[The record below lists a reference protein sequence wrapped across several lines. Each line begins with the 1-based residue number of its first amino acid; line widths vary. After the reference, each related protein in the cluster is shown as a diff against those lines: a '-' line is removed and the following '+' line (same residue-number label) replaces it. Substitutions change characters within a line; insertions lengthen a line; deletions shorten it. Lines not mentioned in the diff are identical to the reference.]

1 MRWTPGYI
9 PHRSRSGPSIWASA
23 YSCSAASQLLY
34 KHEQRLH
41 HSFSCSFISTAI
53 CFQPLKAVGTSSL
66 TPWSLFQPFQRC
78 SQCRLIS
85 FELLRN
91 SRRKVRVLHPSWRD
105 LLFHTCRLVSKRS
118 AVCSAP
124 GVLSL
129 PAYFS
134 PYHDGSVCSDGR
146 ADAYAQLELRTLEQ
160 SLLATCVGSI
170 SELSKFGI

>member
-1 MRWTPGYI
+1 MN
-9 PHRSRSGPSIWASA
+9 
-23 YSCSAASQLLY
+23 Q
-34 KHEQRLH
+34 
-41 HSFSCSFISTAI
+41 SFSCSFISTAI
-53 CFQPLKAVGTSSL
+53 CFQLLKAVGTSRL
-66 TPWSLFQPFQRC
+66 TPWSLFQPFQQC
-78 SQCRLIS
+78 SQHRLIS
-85 FELLRN
+85 FELFQN

-105 LLFHTCRLVSKRS
+105 LLFHTCRLVCKRC

-170 SELSKFGI
+170 SELSKLGMAPTMALFSRAGEPIPPPAAGAMPLLAA